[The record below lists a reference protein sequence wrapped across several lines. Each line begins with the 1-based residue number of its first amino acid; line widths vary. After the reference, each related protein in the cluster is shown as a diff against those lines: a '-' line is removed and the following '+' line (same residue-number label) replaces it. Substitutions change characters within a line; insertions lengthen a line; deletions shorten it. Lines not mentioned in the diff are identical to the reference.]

1 MIAYL
6 LTASLLSVVIAGEPD
21 TSEGQTDAAAN
32 TPNTSSSAEESSND
46 DTTKSESTPDSQQQD
61 QSVETQVESDAP
73 PSGDEEN
80 SDEVTEEVKVIEA
93 VIETEIKTEI
103 NTEPTSESD
112 DEEVEEQTE
121 IEQMMSDIM
130 EEMAESEE
138 NTFEL
143 DLEIDTDE
151 EEDEE
156 FNYKGN
162 IEYSYVLTMWESP
175 NRNIFHV
182 AQFSGDPQYYFKQAD
197 DWGYTVGAR
206 FQLTG
211 SENLTQ
217 RYDHTILGV
226 TGGLQY
232 TSFRINTSISW
243 MWEQY
248 FAQSQT
254 DKADGFVTYQYD
266 ELTPM
271 SGVLWENTLTYSP
284 DDMDF
289 GVQASV
295 GFPFQVT
302 GERDMGQAF
311 TDSWQVSTRLNLSFF
326 QLGYTRLV
334 YPDHSI
340 DRIQIGS
347 GILF

>member
-6 LTASLLSVVIAGEPD
+6 LTTSLFSVAIAGEPD
-21 TSEGQTDAAAN
+21 TSAGQEDAGAN
-32 TPNTSSSAEESSND
+32 TPNTSSQAEESSND
-46 DTTKSESTPDSQQQD
+46 DTTKAESTPDSQQQD
-61 QSVETQVESDAP
+61 KSVETQVGSDEST
-73 PSGDEEN
+73 SRDEEKP
-80 SDEVTEEVKVIEA
+80 DDVTKEVQVIEA
-93 VIETEIKTEI
+93 VIEPEI
-103 NTEPTSESD
+103 NTESTSESD
-112 DEEVEEQTE
+112 DEEVEEPEQTE
-121 IEQMMSDIM
+121 IEQMMSEIM
-130 EEMAESEE
+130 EEMADSEE
-138 NTFEL
+138 DAFEL

-151 EEDEE
+151 ESDEE

-182 AQFSGDPQYYFKQAD
+182 AQFSGDPQYYFKQAN

-211 SENLTQ
+211 SENITQ

-311 TDSWQVSTRLNLSFF
+311 KDSWQVSTRLNLSFF
-326 QLGYTRLV
+326 QLGYTHLV
-334 YPDHSI
+334 YPGHSI

>member
-6 LTASLLSVVIAGEPD
+6 LTTSLLSVAIAGEPD
-21 TSEGQTDAAAN
+21 AIEGQGDDAAN
-32 TPNTSSSAEESSND
+32 TPSTSSPTETSSND
-46 DTTKSESTPDSQQQD
+46 DTTEAGPTPDSPQED
-61 QSVETQVESDAP
+61 QSIEASIESDNLTA
-73 PSGDEEN
+73 GDNEN
-80 SDEVTEEVKVIEA
+80 ADEITEDVQVIEPA
-93 VIETEIKTEI
+93 IETEVT
-103 NTEPTSESD
+103 TEPTSKSN

-121 IEQMMSDIM
+121 IEQMMSEIM

-151 EEDEE
+151 ESDEE

-182 AQFSGDPQYYFKQAD
+182 AQFSGDPQYYFRQAD

-211 SENLTQ
+211 SENISQ

-232 TSFRINTSISW
+232 TSFRINTSVSW

-254 DKADGFVTYQYD
+254 DKTDGFVTYQYD
-266 ELTPM
+266 ELVPM

-295 GFPFQVT
+295 GFPFKVT

-311 TDSWQVSTRLNLSFF
+311 KDSWQVSTRLNLSFF